1 MIPAERAHLFVAA
14 QSHKG
19 MKKGKNNEDR
29 YAISSY
35 SLDDEKKTPALFAIV
50 SDGVGGHLAGE
61 VAAEMVVNYV
71 SDAIAGSDAQ
81 DPLEIMEQAVCDA
94 SLAVHQLAAEDE
106 EKFGMGATCVCAWV
120 IDRRLYAA
128 SVGDSRLYL
137 MRGAVIQQLSTDHT
151 WIQDALDKG
160 VLTPEQARNH
170 PNAHVIR
177 QYVGGKN
184 LPSVDF
190 RLRYFSSAPKGEEKA
205 DAKKSNQGLRLKA
218 GDTLLLCSDG
228 LTDLVWDDEILE
240 IVRTEKD
247 LESAAQ
253 KLIDTANERGGHDN
267 ITVVL
272 LSVPPEGKTPGLKNP
287 VPWIIGGVVALLL
300 FLSIL
305 VGFIWYLMQA
315 PKTPVPTATAT
326 GVPSAIPTET
336 IETTSYAPP
345 PVSASMT
352 ASPSPTIG
360 ATYTPWPT
368 NTPPPLE

>member
-35 SLDDEKKTPALFAIV
+35 FLSEEKKTPVLFAIV

-61 VAAEMVVNYV
+61 VAAEMVVDYV
-71 SDAIAGSDAQ
+71 SDAVAGSDAE
-81 DPLEIMEQAVCDA
+81 DPLGVMEQAVCGA
-94 SLAVHQLAAEDE
+94 NQAVHNLAAEDE
-106 EKFGMGATCVCAWV
+106 KKFGMGATCVCAWI
-120 IDRRLYAA
+120 IDRRLYTA

-137 MRGAVIQQLSTDHT
+137 MRGAVIQQLTTDHT
-151 WIQDALDKG
+151 WIQEALDKG

-184 LPSVDF
+184 PPEVDF
-190 RLRYFSSAPKGEEKA
+190 RLRYFSDTPKDEEKA
-205 DAKKSNQGLRLKA
+205 DAKRSNQGLRLKD

-240 IVRTEKD
+240 IIRSTKD

-253 KLIDTANERGGHDN
+253 KLIDTANQRGGHDN

-272 LSVPPEGKTPGLKNP
+272 LSVPPKGKKPGVKIP
-287 VPWIIGGVVALLL
+287 VSWIIGGAVTALLL
-300 FLSIL
+300 LSLL
-305 VGFIWYLMQA
+305 VGFIWYLMQP
-315 PKTPVPTATAT
+315 PKTPAPANTENASATAT
-326 GVPSAIPTET
+326 EMITTPYTPTAQVT
-336 IETTSYAPP
+336 
-345 PVSASMT
+345 V
-352 ASPSPTIG
+352 SPSPTMVQ